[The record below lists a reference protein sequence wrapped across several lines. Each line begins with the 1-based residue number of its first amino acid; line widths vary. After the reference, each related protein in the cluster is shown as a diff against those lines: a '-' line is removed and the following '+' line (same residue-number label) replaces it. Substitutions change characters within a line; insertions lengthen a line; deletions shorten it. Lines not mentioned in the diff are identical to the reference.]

1 MRKINEENKRVKRL
15 YLASLKQADGRDE
28 ATLDKA
34 AAALLAFEEALGF
47 KPFKAFHR
55 DWAAKFKDHLA
66 ARKSA
71 KTGKP
76 LGVATRSS
84 MLKQV
89 KAFFYWLS
97 FQPGYKS
104 RINPTDVRY
113 FNSAAKEE
121 RMARAQRPPRYP
133 SLAQCDHAFRLM
145 PEETAADR
153 RDKALF
159 ALWVMTGAR
168 AGALASLRIHHVD
181 LVENVIYQD
190 GREVKT
196 KGAKTFEP
204 WFFPVDPMYRAAFAA
219 WFADLTENRRF
230 GPGDALF
237 PKQEIACRDGRFT
250 PDGCRKETCANAQ
263 IVGKVIGA
271 AFTRAGLHPFVPHS
285 IRRTLAMLGNRL
297 CKTMEEHKA
306 WSQNLGHE
314 NIATTVSAYMPV
326 GRERQGELIRNL
338 ALRE

>member
-1 MRKINEENKRVKRL
+1 MRKINEENERVKRL

-113 FNSAAKEE
+113 FNNAAKEE
-121 RMARAQRPPRYP
+121 RMARAQRPARYP

-145 PEETAADR
+145 PEETAVER
-153 RDKALF
+153 RDRALF
-159 ALWVMTGAR
+159 AL
-168 AGALASLRIHHVD
+168 
-181 LVENVIYQD
+181 
-190 GREVKT
+190 
-196 KGAKTFEP
+196 
-204 WFFPVDPMYRAAFAA
+204 
-219 WFADLTENRRF
+219 
-230 GPGDALF
+230 
-237 PKQEIACRDGRFT
+237 
-250 PDGCRKETCANAQ
+250 
-263 IVGKVIGA
+263 
-271 AFTRAGLHPFVPHS
+271 
-285 IRRTLAMLGNRL
+285 
-297 CKTMEEHKA
+297 
-306 WSQNLGHE
+306 
-314 NIATTVSAYMPV
+314 
-326 GRERQGELIRNL
+326 
-338 ALRE
+338 